1 MQMTDFSIGLD
12 YQLLSQPLDKA
23 NTGTFGADQ
32 TSANTPDPQAEPQ
45 WNDVYRSGVLTFD
58 AVTLA
63 PGDTLT
69 IHVTF
74 TDQFAAMLTRGFTGP
89 SGHPSGFMGQT
100 FHTDDPNAESHFSF
114 EPGIILSGPTLLSQ
128 FANLRVSIVDLDLAP
143 DSAPKAGDF
152 AQTLLV
158 NAHTGVVGDIGSGDQ
173 VLAGPDDPNKFE
185 YAFLPD
191 LLDANQQT
199 PLKLTGF
206 TIKAT
211 VPAGSEPVTLSKL
224 NFSLAS
230 AQLDIPGAK
239 QVPPTP
245 QGDLVLSINKIDQ
258 LYAAGTESTL
268 DFYSFLTVGDSTAR
282 FPGAPDSYVEQTTIT
297 NPGWSVRHSEGLL
310 ETSVPFEIKLWD
322 FDTGA
327 NGEDDLVDISP
338 DDFGSL
344 QDPSLETVL
353 RGRIDLNTRD
363 VIVIG
368 RGGVEQVLGKIGS
381 PLTVTGDGTSDGQ
394 DYFGGFARLTFTIE
408 NLGTI
413 SQPLQVSNG
422 TLSIQGEAKDDNIV
436 IDPTSAGGIRVTL
449 NGAVTEYAPAQ
460 VSTVLINAGLGNNTI
475 TVNTPVTLTIQSSGT
490 DKLVLGPA
498 LQGATYTPDAS
509 GLPGYGTISAGGKQ
523 IQLENVELVQ
533 GIAPVINSVSV
544 SAATIDEN
552 GVPTL
557 TGAFTDPGSAATHT
571 VTIDWGDG
579 SQSTVLNLAGQR
591 TFTTTHRFLDDN
603 PTGTSSDLNNI
614 RVTVTDSDN
623 LSASGNASITVDNVA
638 PVLTAFGSNSP
649 ASSLVKEGQP
659 VTLQGVIT
667 DVGPP
672 DTHTPT
678 LDWGDGTTT
687 TAHVTETNGS
697 GSFLGTRAYASGGI
711 YNVSS
716 SLTDDDLGAT
726 TGATAVYIT
735 GVGVHMVNGV
745 KTLQVIGTNSADLV
759 SIDLVG
765 PRNDDNG
772 QAHERSLVVTASFLD
787 GGQRIVPLDDIQQIQ
802 VVTLDGN
809 DTVRLEEK
817 VSLAAFLDGGSG
829 DDQMQ
834 GGNSPVTFISGPGD
848 DRYVGKHGANTVD
861 YSNEPEAVVVN
872 LAAGA
877 ATGASIG
884 TDELV
889 NIQNVIGSKGSD
901 HIELGPRGNNVTGSG
916 GADWFVGGPQSNAF
930 VYLSAGDSGVST
942 YDTIVDFKESSGNRD
957 SIDLDALNL
966 TGLVASSTTQAD
978 KANWWTDG
986 TDTWVAADTN
996 GDTTP
1001 ELLIKVSGLHTLT
1014 ADNFVL

>member
-1 MQMTDFSIGLD
+1 MTDFPISLN

-23 NTGTFGADQ
+23 NTGTFGANQ
-32 TSANTPDPQAEPQ
+32 SPENLGTQAAV
-45 WNDVYRSGVLTFD
+45 NDVYESGVLTFN

-69 IHVTF
+69 IHVSF
-74 TDQFAAMLTRGFTGP
+74 TDQSVAMLTRGFTGA

-100 FHTDDPNAESHFSF
+100 VKSNASSGFSF

-128 FANLRVSIVDLDLAP
+128 SANLNVSIVDLDLAP

-152 AQTLLV
+152 AQSLLV
-158 NAHTGVVGDIGSGDQ
+158 NAQNGPVGPIGSGDQ
-173 VLAGPDDPNKFE
+173 LLAGFNDPNKFE

-191 LLDANQQT
+191 LLDGSQQT
-199 PLKLTGF
+199 PLKFTGF

-211 VPAGSEPVTLSKL
+211 VPPGSETVTLDKL
-224 NFSLAS
+224 KFSLAS
-230 AQLDIPGAK
+230 AQLDIQGAK

-245 QGDLVLSINKIDQ
+245 QGDLVLSLNKIVQ
-258 LYAAGTESTL
+258 SYAAGSEETL
-268 DFYSFLTVGDSTAR
+268 DFYSFLTIGDSTSR
-282 FPGAPDSYVEQTTIT
+282 FPGEPDSYIEQKTIT

-310 ETSVPFEIKLWD
+310 ETSVPFQIQLWD
-322 FDTGA
+322 WDSFA
-327 NGEDDLVDISP
+327 NGEDDRVDISQ
-338 DDFGSL
+338 DNVGSL

-368 RGGVEQVLGKIGS
+368 RGGAEQILGKIGS
-381 PLTVTGDGTSDGQ
+381 PLTVDGSMTGDGQ
-394 DYFGGFARLTFTIE
+394 DYFGGFASLTFTIE

-422 TLSIQGEAKDDNIV
+422 TLSILGEAKDDIIV
-436 IDPTSAGGIRVTL
+436 IDPTGAGGIRVTL
-449 NGAVTEYAPAQ
+449 NGAVTEYAPGQ
-460 VSTVLINAGLGNNTI
+460 ISTVLINAGLGNNTV

-533 GIAPVINSVSV
+533 GIAPVINSVSM
-544 SAATIDEN
+544 SATTVDEN

-579 SQSTVLNLAGQR
+579 SPSTVLNLAGQR

-614 RVTVTDSDN
+614 RVTVTDNDN
-623 LSASGNASITVDNVA
+623 LSAAGNASIAVNNVA

-649 ASSLVKEGQP
+649 ASSLVKERQP
-659 VTLQGVIT
+659 VTLQGVFT
-667 DVGPP
+667 DVGTQ
-672 DTHTPT
+672 DTHNAI

-687 TAHVTETNGS
+687 TAVVTEANGS
-697 GSFLGTRAYASGGI
+697 GSFVGTRAYSSGGI

-716 SLTDDDLGAT
+716 SLTDDDLGGA
-726 TGATAVYIT
+726 TGATAIYIT

-745 KTLQVIGTNSADLV
+745 KTLQVIGSNSADLV

-765 PRNDDNG
+765 PRNGDNG

-787 GGQRIVPLDDIQQIQ
+787 GGQRVVPLDDIQQIQ

-817 VSLAAFLDGGSG
+817 VSLAAFLDAGSG
-829 DDQMQ
+829 DDQMR
-834 GGNSPVTFISGPGD
+834 GGNSPVTFISGPGN

-861 YSNEPEAVVVN
+861 YSNAIGAVVAN
-872 LAAGA
+872 LATGV
-877 ATGASIG
+877 ATGATIG
-884 TDELV
+884 TDELIH
-889 NIQNVIGSKGSD
+889 IQNVIGSSGSD
-901 HIELGPRGNNVTGSG
+901 SIQSGPQGGRVTGNG
-916 GADWFVGGPQSNAF
+916 GSDRLVAGNQSDTF
-930 VYLSAGDSGVST
+930 VYRSAGDSGVST
-942 YDTIVDFKESSGNRD
+942 YDTIIDFKERSANRD

-966 TGLVASSTTQAD
+966 IGLVASSATQAN
-978 KANWWTDG
+978 KTNWWTDS
-986 TDTWVAADTN
+986 TDTWVASDIN

-1001 ELLIKVSGLHTLT
+1001 ELLIKLSGLHTLT
-1014 ADNFVL
+1014 AENFIL